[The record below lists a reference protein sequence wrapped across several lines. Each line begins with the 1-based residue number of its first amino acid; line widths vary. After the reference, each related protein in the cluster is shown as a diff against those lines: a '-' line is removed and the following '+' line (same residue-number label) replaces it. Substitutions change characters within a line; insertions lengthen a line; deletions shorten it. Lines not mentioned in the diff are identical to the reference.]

1 MSLAPM
7 SFYAGQGQLLGM
19 IARGAP
25 LPSILEQLARLI
37 EAQAEDLYCS
47 VLLLDED
54 GLHIRYGVGPRL
66 PDRYLKALGGA
77 AIAPD
82 AGSCGSAM
90 ALAQTVI
97 VSDICSDPRWAA
109 YKGLIEADGFRACWS
124 TPILSTQSRV
134 LGSFAM
140 YYKAVRTP
148 AQSELELLAVA
159 TQLGGIA
166 IEQQLKQEQL
176 QRYQSQL
183 EALVEQ
189 RTAELRHALLEQQAL
204 FDNATVGIL
213 VVDAERRVLRCNRRL
228 EEMLGYGPGELDGL
242 STRVYFESDE
252 AWQAYG
258 EATRSAL
265 HAGQA
270 YVGDTVAVRKDGRR
284 IWCSSHGKAIDPED
298 PSKGTIWVGVD
309 ITERRLA
316 EAARQELLL
325 EYQAIL
331 DNASLGITFTRDR
344 TFLHCNERFD
354 EMFGWPAHALVGQ
367 PTLVVYPDEASF
379 EELGRKAIPVL
390 GSGQRLD
397 VELQMRRRDGSLFWC
412 RMLAKAIDPQ
422 DRTKGT
428 IFITED
434 ITARKESE
442 RALQQALIELQAIF
456 DNTNAGIHLVR
467 ERKTIRCNRGM
478 EEMLGY
484 GPGELIGQSTRVIFP
499 SDEDFEALGRSA
511 YETLNRGEVWIGEAQ
526 LLAKDGRLIEV
537 STHSKLMDVHD
548 PSKGTLWVSH
558 DITARKQAE
567 AALLAANEKLERS
580 LAVVGQTYR
589 EVSLLGE
596 LSSFLQACETPNEAY
611 DCLGRYGP
619 RLFPASSGALYL
631 LNPGSELLEEQMSWG
646 DPQEA
651 DPSFGSQACWALRRG
666 RPHLLRGDGH
676 PLCCPHLR
684 LDAQTVASTCLP
696 LVAQGDT
703 FGLLLVLHRG
713 PSLEAEQGDMRQ
725 RLAVALAEQMGLALA
740 NIRLRETLRLQ
751 SIRDPLTGLYNR
763 RFLDEALRRELARA
777 RRSQLPLAI
786 ALIDVDHFKQF
797 NDRHGHDAGDLVLQE
812 VGRALEACVRASDVV
827 CRFGGEEF
835 VVLMPEL
842 PPELALHRAEQLLQG
857 VRQLAPSHGGR
868 PLGPLSASL
877 GLAIFPGHGE
887 QAQGLIDAAD
897 AALYTAKREGRDRV
911 MLAAQRLSPHA
922 SPPAPARTGGEA
934 GAPGLG

>member
-1 MSLAPM
+1 MSLAPT
-7 SFYAGQGQLLGM
+7 SFYVGQGQLLGM

-25 LPSILEQLARLI
+25 LAATLEQLAVLI
-37 EAQAEDLYCS
+37 EAQSEGLYCS
-47 VLLLDED
+47 VLLLEED
-54 GLHIRYGVGPRL
+54 GMHVRNGVGPRL
-66 PDRYLKALGGA
+66 PASYLQALQGA

-82 AGSCGSAM
+82 VGSCGSAM
-90 ALAQTVI
+90 ALAETVI
-97 VSDICSDPRWAA
+97 VADICSDPRWTA
-109 YKGLIEADGFRACWS
+109 YKGLIDGHGFRACWS
-124 TPILSTQSRV
+124 TPILSTQSKV

-140 YYKAVRTP
+140 YYKEVRTP
-148 AQSELELLAVA
+148 QPAELELLSVA
-159 TQLGGIA
+159 TQLGSIA
-166 IEQQLKQEQL
+166 IEQQRKQEQL

-183 EALVEQ
+183 EALVEL
-189 RTAELRHALLEQQAL
+189 RTAELKRALMEQQAV

-213 VVDAERRVLRCNRRL
+213 VVDAERRVTRCNRRL

-252 AWQAYG
+252 AWQTYG

-265 HAGQA
+265 LAGHA
-270 YVGDTVAVRKDGRR
+270 YVGDVVAVRKDGRR
-284 IWCSSHGKAIDPED
+284 IWCSSHGKAIDPD
-298 PSKGTIWVGVD
+298 DLSKGTIWVGVD

-344 TFLHCNERFD
+344 TFLHCNERFG
-354 EMFGWPAHALVGQ
+354 EMFGWPAQALVGQ
-367 PTLVVYPDEASF
+367 PTSVVYPDAAAF
-379 EELGRKAIPVL
+379 DELGRVAIPVL

-397 VELQMRRRDGSLFWC
+397 VELQMRRHDGSLFWC

-422 DRTKGT
+422 DRSKGT

-434 ITARKESE
+434 ISARKDSE

-467 ERKTIRCNRGM
+467 DRRTVRCNRGM

-484 GPGELIGQSTRVIFP
+484 GPGELTGQSTRVIFP
-499 SDEDFEALGRSA
+499 SDEAFEALGRNA

-526 LLAKDGRLIEV
+526 LRAKDGRIIEV
-537 STHSKLMDVHD
+537 STHSKLMDLRD
-548 PSKGTLWVSH
+548 PSKGTLWVLH

-567 AALLAANEKLERS
+567 AALRAANEKLERS
-580 LAVVGQTYR
+580 LAIVGQTYR

-596 LSSFLQACETPNEAY
+596 LSSFLQACETPGEAY

-631 LNPGSELLEEQMSWG
+631 LAPGSDLLDEQTNWG
-646 DPQEA
+646 NPQEA
-651 DPSFGSQACWALRRG
+651 DTSFGSQQCWALRRG
-666 RPHLLRGDGH
+666 RPHQLDGEGRR
-676 PLCCPHLR
+676 LCCPHLR
-684 LDAQTVASTCLP
+684 LSEQSAASTCLP
-696 LVAQGDT
+696 LMAQGDT

-713 PSLEAEQGDMRQ
+713 PPPEAEQCDMRQ

-751 SIRDPLTGLYNR
+751 SVRDPLTGLYNR
-763 RFLDEALRRELARA
+763 RFMDEALRRELARA
-777 RRSQLPLAI
+777 RRSQLPMAI
-786 ALIDVDHFKQF
+786 AVIDVDHFKRF
-797 NDRHGHDAGDLVLQE
+797 NDQHGHDAGDHVLQQ
-812 VGRALEACVRASDVV
+812 VGRALESRVRASDFV

-842 PPELALHRAEQLLQG
+842 PHELAIRRAEELLEG
-857 VRQLAPSHGGR
+857 VRSLTLAHGGR
-868 PLGPLSASL
+868 SLGSLTASL
-877 GLAIFPGHGE
+877 GLAFYPHHGE
-887 QAQGLIDAAD
+887 QSQALVDAAD
-897 AALYTAKREGRDRV
+897 TALYAAKRGGRDRV
-911 MLAAQRLSPHA
+911 VLAA
-922 SPPAPARTGGEA
+922 ARSSA
-934 GAPGLG
+934 